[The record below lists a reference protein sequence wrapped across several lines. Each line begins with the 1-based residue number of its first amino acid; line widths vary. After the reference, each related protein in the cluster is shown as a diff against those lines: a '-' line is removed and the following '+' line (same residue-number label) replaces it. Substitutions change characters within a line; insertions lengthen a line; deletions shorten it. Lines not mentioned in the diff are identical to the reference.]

1 MASASF
7 VLIDIQ
13 NSRMRDFSVQY
24 YRQLLESIKRRGYY
38 FQTFHEYIASPITEK
53 LIVLRHDV
61 DKLPENSFVTAR
73 LENEIGIK
81 GSYYFR
87 TVPESWDEN
96 IIKEISDL
104 GHEIGYHYE
113 NLSALSKARGVRSK
127 EQLFDLAFDDF
138 RKNLGKLRALAP
150 VNTICMHGSPLSKW
164 DSRDL
169 WKKYDYKT
177 LDIIGEPYFDIDF
190 SQVFYLTDTGR
201 RWDGFKVSRRD
212 RIPQYQEQWE
222 KEGLVF
228 HSTQDIID
236 AAKEGRLPNQIMITV
251 HPQRWTNK
259 TWPWVKECVMQNVK
273 NQVKRII
280 VKR

>member
-1 MASASF
+1 M
-7 VLIDIQ
+7 
-13 NSRMRDFSVQY
+13 DFTYTTYKLFISTFLNHQY
-24 YRQLLESIKRRGYY
+24 S
-38 FQTFHEYIASPITEK
+38 FQTFADFIQNP
-53 LIVLRHDV
+53 LIKTILLRHDV
-61 DKLPENSFVTAR
+61 DKLPKNSLIIAK

-87 TVPESWDEN
+87 AVPESWDEN
-96 IIKEISDL
+96 IIKEISAL

-113 NLSALSKARGVRSK
+113 NLSEMSKARGVRSE
-127 EQLFDLAFDDF
+127 EQLFELAFDDF
-138 RKNLGKLRALAP
+138 KRNLEKLRILAP

-177 LDIIGEPYFDIDF
+177 LGIIGEPYFDIDF
-190 SQVFYLTDTGR
+190 SKVFYLTDTGR

-212 RIPQYQEQWE
+212 RIPQYQDQWE

-228 HSTQDIID
+228 HSTQDIIN
-236 AAKEGRLPNQIMITV
+236 AANKGRLPSQIMITV
-251 HPQRWTNK
+251 HPQRWTDK
-259 TWPWVKECVMQNVK
+259 PIPWTKELVWQGIK

-280 VKR
+280 VNR